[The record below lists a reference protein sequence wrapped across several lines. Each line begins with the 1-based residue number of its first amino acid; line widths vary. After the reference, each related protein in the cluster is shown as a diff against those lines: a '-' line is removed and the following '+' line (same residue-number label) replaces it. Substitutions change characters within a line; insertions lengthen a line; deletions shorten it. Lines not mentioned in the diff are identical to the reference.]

1 MVIPIKQA
9 LLEGYDLEAIVE
21 AVHAN
26 HPQLNK
32 RRLKD
37 PTTSY
42 TDGKEIENNRKKLA
56 NEMRTLRSSRDG
68 LRELSSNHEKTR
80 MHEEARQFEK
90 YANHNDNSARAR
102 SQTGGRTGVLAKE
115 FKNFDIQKMN
125 KIVKNV
131 PRVISS
137 AKE

>member
-1 MVIPIKQA
+1 MKIGIKQA
-9 LLEGYDLEAIVE
+9 LLEGYSLESISEAI
-21 AVHAN
+21 HAN
-26 HPQLNK
+26 HPNLNK
-32 RRLKD
+32 SRLKD

-42 TDGKEIENNRKKLA
+42 KEGKEIEQNRKKLA

-68 LRELSSNHEKTR
+68 FRELSSNPEKIWK
-80 MHEEARQFEK
+80 HEEARQFEK
-90 YANHNDNSARAR
+90 YANHNDNSARAL